1 MYLGIGVLGATALAA
16 GWGGVA
22 WIRKRPSVAFWP
34 LLRVAQ
40 AVVVVQVLLGLLLL
54 ASGERADDGL
64 HVLYGVAPLVVSL
77 VSEGMRVGAAQ
88 RELEGVEDLEG
99 LERSEQVAIA
109 RRVSLNEMGVMTV
122 GLLLILTL
130 ALRAYQTGS

>member
-1 MYLGIGVLGATALAA
+1 MYLGIGVLGANALAA
-16 GWGGVA
+16 GWGGIA

-40 AVVVVQVLLGLLLL
+40 AVVVIQVVLGLLLL

-64 HVLYGVAPLVVSL
+64 HVVYGVAPLVVSL

>member
-1 MYLGIGVLGATALAA
+1 MYLGIGVLGANALAA
-16 GWGGVA
+16 GWGGIA

-40 AVVVVQVLLGLLLL
+40 AVVVIQVVLGLLLL